1 MALPLRGVVI
11 LSEFP
16 PIIYGDLLARKEQL
30 PQIHILEG
38 PRRFL
43 DGTLLSVLS
52 LILKFAFKDHVESV
66 AFWSIHDFITI

>member
-1 MALPLRGVVI
+1 LALPLRGIVI

-38 PRRFL
+38 TRRFF
-43 DGTLLSVLS
+43 GGALLSVLS
-52 LILKFAFKDHVESV
+52 LVLKFAFKDHVESV
-66 AFWSIHDFITI
+66 TFWSIHYFVAI